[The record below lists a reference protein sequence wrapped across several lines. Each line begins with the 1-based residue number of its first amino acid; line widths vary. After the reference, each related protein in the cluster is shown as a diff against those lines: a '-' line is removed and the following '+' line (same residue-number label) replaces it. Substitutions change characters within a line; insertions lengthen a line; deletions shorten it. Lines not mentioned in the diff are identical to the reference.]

1 MPSIIIVDDDYNNT
15 KLMSML
21 LEMDGFKVTV
31 SPNVQQ
37 AKNAAVSGVDALV
50 IDVYLSPGVD
60 GIVFLKQIRQGATAI
75 PTDIPVIMTSGD
87 DRKIEAAKEAGA
99 TDFLLKPFSPTDLS
113 HELTK
118 LLK

>member
-21 LEMDGFKVTV
+21 LEMDGFQVTV
-31 SPNVQQ
+31 SPNVQH
-37 AKNAAVSGVDALV
+37 AKKNAGADVDAFV
-50 IDVYLSPGVD
+50 IDVYLSPGED
-60 GIVFLKQIRQGATAI
+60 GIAFLKQIRQGATAA
-75 PTDIPVIMTSGD
+75 PSNIPVIMTSGD
-87 DRKIEAAKEAGA
+87 DRKMETAREAGA

-118 LLK
+118 LLS